1 MIKSTESYLI
11 EDIENHPNRK
21 TIVSKPDKEV
31 VPQFRY
37 GQGKSLALGEDIKIE
52 NILGEHNEYKR
63 HSIAAALNKTNSSE
77 KSNNRRITIDKFMN
91 SNVDNESNKEK
102 FIVNIVRRK
111 HLQIIE
117 ESENKQS
124 DTTSEV

>member
-1 MIKSTESYLI
+1 
-11 EDIENHPNRK
+11 
-21 TIVSKPDKEV
+21 
-31 VPQFRY
+31 
-37 GQGKSLALGEDIKIE
+37 
-52 NILGEHNEYKR
+52 
-63 HSIAAALNKTNSSE
+63 
-77 KSNNRRITIDKFMN
+77 MN